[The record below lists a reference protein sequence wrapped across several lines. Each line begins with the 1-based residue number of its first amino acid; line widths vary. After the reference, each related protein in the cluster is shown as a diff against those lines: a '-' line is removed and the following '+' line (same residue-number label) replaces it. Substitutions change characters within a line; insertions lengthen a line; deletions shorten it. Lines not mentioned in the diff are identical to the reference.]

1 MWALIIISHILMGLS
16 FILLAISSLKGH
28 FIINDFSLTLQSFSI
43 IAILT
48 YVFTQTLILF
58 LIITINKEIK
68 NLLEKNSDTIDYS
81 DYIQYK
87 KKMHIHTSFN
97 LIFIAVL
104 AILFAAVHIGL
115 MGVLMHRIFFVIALL
130 HYAYTIKIQYC
141 CFKEIS
147 KLIVR
152 LNDMI
157 ITKL

>member
-1 MWALIIISHILMGLS
+1 MWTLIIVSHILMGLS
-16 FILLAISSLKGH
+16 FILLAISSFKGH
-28 FIINDFSLTLQSFSI
+28 FIIKDFSLTLQSFSI

-68 NLLEKNSDTIDYS
+68 NLLEKNSDTIDCS
-81 DYIQYK
+81 DYIRYK

-97 LIFIAVL
+97 LIFIATL
-104 AILFAAVHIGL
+104 AILFAAVHIEL
-115 MGVLMHRIFFVIALL
+115 MGVLTHRIFFIIALF
-130 HYAYTIKIQYC
+130 HYAYTINIQYY

-147 KLIVR
+147 KIIVR

>member
-1 MWALIIISHILMGLS
+1 MWTLIIISHILMGTS
-16 FILLAISSLKGH
+16 FILLTISTLKGH
-28 FIINDFSLTLQSFSI
+28 FIINNFSLTLQSFSI

-68 NLLEKNSDTIDYS
+68 NLIEKNSKLIDCS
-81 DYIQYK
+81 AYIGYK

-97 LIFIAVL
+97 LIFIATL
-104 AILFAAVHIGL
+104 AILFAAVHIEL
-115 MGVLMHRIFFVIALL
+115 MGVLIHRIFFIIALF
-130 HYAYTIKIQYC
+130 HYAYTIKVQYC